1 MDVLSAGSWDG
12 ALNRFL
18 DPLGKWFKRSESRQ
32 TAQNYVRG
40 LLAEVK
46 RKNCW
51 QMAEKLGASDP
62 QALQRLLYQA
72 EWDAEAVSRH
82 LRTMLIEQMGYEPG
96 VGVIDESGFV
106 KKGQQS
112 VGVQRQYC
120 GRLGKVENCQVGLF
134 LGYVNPHGH
143 ALLDRELYLP
153 QDWAA
158 DETRRQAA
166 KVPDGVMFQTKPQL
180 AQQMLERAWAEGIP
194 LDWVAGDTT
203 YGNSPTLREAIH
215 YQQRQYVLQVAKSMP
230 LRPTAQADAQSAEHW
245 ASLADGWQRLAF
257 NFGEKGLNFGEWQA
271 WRVYATTDTVGEQW
285 LLIRRSL
292 SVTPDVTYHVSNASA
307 DTPLESLA
315 QVACARHHIEQLLEE
330 AKGSA
335 GLADYEVRYWH
346 SWYRHM
352 TLALVAHAFIT
363 LLRHADAQKKFGS
376 AASVVATEFC

>member
-245 ASLADGWQRLAF
+245 ASLVDGWQRLAF